1 MLIYSLSLHPD
12 RFDLQLGGQ
21 IIWDFKVSTFA
32 IDLYSGIGGH
42 FQLGLEVLAIV
53 FLMFSTLFEIN
64 DLIQSLR
71 SYNLLDYISQ
81 SSRWLFWVHAILMWY
96 GFSLWVD
103 YYQKGSY
110 FSLNLGYPILRD
122 PQAPARHFQTAAD
135 WELRFM
141 RFMDRIKE
149 TSVIAEN
156 YRCVAGL
163 CAFLFIFSLLKA
175 FRFQP
180 RLGLLTRTLE
190 IVAPELFNYCIL
202 FLTIFGGFA
211 VAATLLFGHQVYKV
225 STLEKSVV
233 FLVFLVRLLDPTQ
246 YWQQVY
252 INCCLSHYF
261 STTQP

>member
-1 MLIYSLSLHPD
+1 
-12 RFDLQLGGQ
+12 
-21 IIWDFKVSTFA
+21 
-32 IDLYSGIGGH
+32 
-42 FQLGLEVLAIV
+42 
-53 FLMFSTLFEIN
+53 MFSTLFEIN

-71 SYNLLDYISQ
+71 SYNLLVYISQ
-81 SSRWLFWVHAILMWY
+81 SSRWLFWVHAVLMWY

-122 PQAPARHFQTAAD
+122 PQAPARHFRTDVD

-141 RFMDRIKE
+141 RFMDRIEE
-149 TSVIAEN
+149 TAAIAES
-156 YRCVAGL
+156 YRCIAGL
-163 CAFLFIFSLLKA
+163 CAFLFIFRLLKA

-202 FLTIFGGFA
+202 FSTIFGGFA

-225 STLEKSVV
+225 STVEKSVV

-246 YWQQVY
+246 YWQQVL
-252 INCCLSHYF
+252 NHYVF
-261 STTQP
+261 HCTTVFNSIALLLNF